1 MVTKGIYIYAIVPN
15 SYSEEMFKSIEN
27 TGIYL
32 IPYKNL
38 FAIVFDRDE
47 HKIEQLDRQELGHL
61 LVDHQKKIEHFQK
74 VGFSMLLPMQMGTF
88 SQSKAEVCTI
98 LQNGYDLILDSL
110 QKINSLT
117 EFNVA
122 AVWADFSNTLGMV
135 AAHPEISAMR
145 DRLMEKTERPTE
157 TEQVAIGVK
166 VQEELINK
174 NTEVA
179 LNIVNSLASVCID
192 KRIHDTMN
200 DEMVLNSAFL
210 IEKNNTAKFEEIIN
224 QLDEDY
230 NETLNFKLI
239 GPLPCYS
246 FYTIEV
252 KKINHLQILQAKK
265 ALGLTKEIS
274 QDEIKKAYQ
283 EKAKELHPDSNKE
296 SSHQEGFTKINKA
309 YKMLLEYSEIA
320 RETSK
325 EHIKSQ
331 EKQNEV
337 EDLILVR
344 IKE

>member
-1 MVTKGIYIYAIVPN
+1 MIPKGIYLYAIIPN

-27 TGIYL
+27 IGIYL

-38 FAIVFDRDE
+38 FAIVSDRDE

-61 LVDHQKKIEHFQK
+61 LVEHQKKNEYFQK

-88 SQSKAEVCTI
+88 MQSQAEVCNI
-98 LQNGYDLILDSL
+98 LRNGYDLILDTL

-122 AVWADFSNTLGMV
+122 AVWADFSKTLGTV
-135 AAHPEISAMR
+135 AAHPEISDMKE
-145 DRLMEKTERPTE
+145 RLMEKKERPTE
-157 TEQVAIGVK
+157 ADQMAIGAK

-179 LNIVNSLASVCID
+179 LNIVNSLASVCVD

-210 IEKNNTAKFEEIIN
+210 IEKNNAARFEEIIN

-252 KKINHLQILQAKK
+252 KKINHLQVLEAKK
-265 ALGLTKEIS
+265 VLGLTQEIS
-274 QDEIKKAYQ
+274 QMEIKKAYQ

-309 YKMLLEYSEIA
+309 YKMLVEYSEGTK
-320 RETSK
+320 ETVS
-325 EHIKSQ
+325 EQRTSQ
-331 EKQNEV
+331 EKKNEV
-337 EDLILVR
+337 EDLILVK

>member
-1 MVTKGIYIYAIVPN
+1 MKTKGIYLYAIVPN

-27 TGIYL
+27 IGIYL

-38 FAIVFDRDE
+38 FAIASDRDE

-61 LVDHQKKIEHFQK
+61 LVDHQKKIEYFQK

-98 LQNGYDLILDSL
+98 LQNGYDLILASL
-110 QKINSLT
+110 QKINNLT

-122 AVWADFSNTLGMV
+122 AVWADFSKTLGMV

-145 DRLMEKTERPTE
+145 DKLIEKTEKPTE
-157 TEQVAIGVK
+157 MEQVAIGIK

-174 NTEVA
+174 NSQVA
-179 LNIVNSLASVCID
+179 LNIVDSLASICID
-192 KRIHDTMN
+192 KRTHDTMN

-210 IEKNNTAKFEEIIN
+210 IEKNNTEKFEETIN
-224 QLDEDY
+224 QLDKDY

-252 KKINHLQILQAKK
+252 KRIDHLQVIQAEK
-265 ALGLTKEIS
+265 ALGLTKESS
-274 QDEIKKAYQ
+274 QGEIKKAYQ
-283 EKAKELHPDSNKE
+283 EKAKELHPDSNQKNINQE
-296 SSHQEGFTKINKA
+296 SFTKINKA
-309 YKMLLEYSEIA
+309 YKMLLEYSEVA
-320 RETSK
+320 RGTST
-325 EHIKSQ
+325 EHVTSQ
-331 EKQNEV
+331 QKQNDV
-337 EDLILVR
+337 EDLILVK

>member
-1 MVTKGIYIYAIVPN
+1 MIKKGIYLYAIVPN

-27 TGIYL
+27 IGVYL

-38 FAIVFDRDE
+38 FAIVSDRDE

-61 LVDHQKKIEHFQK
+61 LVDHQKKIEHLQK

-88 SQSKAEVCTI
+88 SESKAAVCTI
-98 LQNGYDLILDSL
+98 LENGYDLISATL

-122 AVWADFSNTLGMV
+122 AVWADFSKTLGMV

-145 DRLMEKTERPTE
+145 DRLIEKTEGPSE

-174 NTEVA
+174 NTQVA
-179 LNIVNSLASVCID
+179 LSIVNSLETLCID

-210 IEKNNTAKFEEIIN
+210 IDKKNTEKFEETIN
-224 QLDEDY
+224 QLDKDY

-252 KKINHLQILQAKK
+252 KKINYLQLIQAKK
-265 ALGLTKEIS
+265 ALGLTTEFS
-274 QDEIKKAYQ
+274 QVEIKKAYQ
-283 EKAKELHPDSNKE
+283 EKAKELHPDANQKNINKE
-296 SSHQEGFTKINKA
+296 SFTKINKA
-309 YKMLLEYSEIA
+309 YHMLLEYSEAA
-320 RETSK
+320 RGAS
-325 EHIKSQ
+325 IDDAASQ

-337 EDLILVR
+337 EDLILVK